1 MTKRSIRRKFSWAD
15 ANVIKTRTAKKPR
28 GGLFASFLTLIRQG
42 QGPLPLLLLFR
53 ASHIVGKD
61 IKNVVTVS
69 PQPQKQAHNE
79 ISNT

>member
-1 MTKRSIRRKFSWAD
+1 MPTLSRRERRK
-15 ANVIKTRTAKKPR
+15 NQK
-28 GGLFASFLTLIRQG
+28 GGDCSHLFLTLIRQG
-42 QGPLPLLLLFR
+42 QDPIPLLLLFR
-53 ASHIVGKD
+53 ANHIVGKD